1 MVKKAGQGLITPR
14 SGCQTR
20 FAASQGKSLQPTR
33 SVPASRLS
41 QTLLDH
47 AMCRRAWQPTPVF
60 LPGEFHGQRNPVGS
74 RPWGRKSRPR
84 LSDSHALT
92 LTHSIT
98 PRPCSRPLHG
108 FFPCLHTE
116 AVPCRGRAWPTGRLN
131 TTGPLKACLGL
142 SSDPSTL
149 EGHTHTH
156 TRFLT

>member
-1 MVKKAGQGLITPR
+1 MVKKADQGLITPR
-14 SGCQTR
+14 SGRQTR

-47 AMCRRAWQPTPVF
+47 AVWRRAWQPTPVF
-60 LPGEFHGQRNPVGS
+60 LPGEFHGQRSPVGS
-74 RPWGRKSRPR
+74 RPWGRKSRTR